1 MDRVVLTHLSISYEG
16 AIMDAPHNITA
27 DGFQRLFESSPASFL
42 ILLPNDDFTIVA
54 VTDDYLS
61 DTLTKREDILGKPL
75 FEVFPD
81 NPTVPESHSTK
92 VLAES
97 FRRAMASKSV
107 DTMDIIR
114 YDVPHPDGMGF
125 EERYWQPVNKVAISH
140 NGDILYIMHRAQDVT
155 DYVKLLAENKENA
168 RERED
173 LAAQNKN
180 MEKEVEH
187 RNKELE
193 EKNMELLQANDA
205 LKQYSEKM
213 REQGQ
218 KKDEFLA
225 MLAHEL
231 RNPLAPISAS
241 AELLDLGLL
250 NEARIKKTSGI
261 IKRQV
266 NHLIGLVD
274 DLLDVSRVTRGLIS
288 LEKTSFDAKKI
299 LNDAVEQVR
308 PLIEA
313 RHHLLTVHYPNE
325 SVNITGDLK
334 RLVQVVTN
342 LLTNA
347 AKYTAEG
354 GEIFLNLDVEGGRIK
369 IEVTDNGVGMEPHLQ
384 AIAFELFVQAARTSD
399 RSQGGLGIGLAL
411 AKSIVELHNGSIAV
425 NSEGVGMGSRFTVL
439 LPTSSE
445 KLVSTSSVGEVHGK
459 SAISNSLKVMVV
471 DDNVDGAQVLSMLIE
486 AFGHQCLT
494 EYHPYKALERSR
506 VESHDVYLLDIG
518 LPDIDGYE
526 LARRLRAQPETAN
539 AILVAITGYGQDQ
552 DRKSALEAGFNY
564 HFVKPI
570 DNAKL
575 SSFLAEIDNQ

>member
-1 MDRVVLTHLSISYEG
+1 
-16 AIMDAPHNITA
+16 MDAPHNITA

-61 DTLTKREDILGKPL
+61 DTRTKREDILGKPL

-81 NPTVPESHSTK
+81 NPNVPESHSTK

-97 FRRAMASKSV
+97 FRRAMASKSK

-114 YDVPHPDGMGF
+114 YDLPQPDGMGF
-125 EERYWQPVNKVAISH
+125 EERYWRPVNKVALSH

-173 LAAQNKN
+173 LAEQNKN

-193 EKNMELLQANDA
+193 EKNMELLQANDT
-205 LKQYSEKM
+205 LKHYSEKM

-241 AELLDLGLL
+241 AELLDIGLL
-250 NEARIKKTSGI
+250 SEERIKKTSGI

-288 LEKTSFDAKKI
+288 LDKTSFDAKKI

-354 GEIFLNLDVEGGRIK
+354 GEIFLNLDAEGDRIK

-411 AKSIVELHNGSIAV
+411 AKSIVELHNGSITV
-425 NSEGVGMGSRFTVL
+425 NSEGIGMGSRFIVL
-439 LPTSSE
+439 LPTFSE
-445 KLVSTSSVGEVHGK
+445 KLVSIGSVGEVQCKG
-459 SAISNSLKVMVV
+459 AIRNSLKVMVV
-471 DDNVDGAQVLSMLIE
+471 DDNVDGAQILSMLIE

-494 EYHPYKALERSR
+494 EYHPFKALERSR
-506 VESHDVYLLDIG
+506 VESPDVYLLDIG

-552 DRKSALEAGFNY
+552 DRKTALEAGFNY

-575 SSFLAEIDNQ
+575 SSLLAEIDKQ